1 VYFTSGA
8 CGTANGH
15 SQGRRPRGLW
25 QRRSRLVAVPA
36 ISVLALALPVTL
48 GDVALA
54 AASGGATISCTT
66 TDSILGPL
74 QSSAT
79 LVAGTSGFLQLGGID
94 GGKGRYIGNCTLN
107 GTIPSGW
114 KVDEASWV
122 AMTATTGSG
131 NDGTFTVGTG
141 NSGTFED
148 DSGAQIQQ
156 IEVGDFV
163 NTGSVV
169 AAGGGF
175 GTAGAT
181 ANPPCP
187 KCRFVDKGTV
197 VVEPKQGFSSGSI
210 FVLAKGGTIQAN
222 GGFGIANGSIFDVEG
237 GSVTSGVPTSTQ
249 YLGSAAPTIEF
260 GTHLSSLS
268 KGTIDVTSSAELRG
282 VIPKHWALELSGGS
296 VTASGSGNNGTFLWD
311 HDDNSTFS
319 DATTFVNS
327 GTFTDDTSGWSQQ
340 IEVPRFVNKGTV
352 NSEAPGFGM
361 SGASGMA
368 GPVFVNDGELVI
380 APKASFGAAGT
391 FDLAEGAVINHGNFG
406 IGRGVLQVGA
416 GSLLG
421 NPATDVYSLGGGP
434 ATVTFEPTVSASS
447 VGNLLFGT
455 GLTVNGVI
463 PKKWVLNNQ
472 GGPGDSLT
480 ADHAGNKGTIIWDAN
495 SALTATGPF
504 VNSGTVSVADGS
516 FGVTAQD
523 FVNAPGGK
531 ILVNGDSGIS
541 VSGNFNN
548 EGTFELGAGN
558 RSSVAGN
565 FSQALGASLVVDA
578 GGANFSVGSLSV
590 GGTASLGGALIVNK
604 LAGLKV
610 PAGSSVSVITAKALS
625 GRFKPVSGL
634 SSGGA
639 ALQISYRATAVTLAP
654 PKAA

>member
-1 VYFTSGA
+1 
-8 CGTANGH
+8 
-15 SQGRRPRGLW
+15 
-25 QRRSRLVAVPA
+25 
-36 ISVLALALPVTL
+36 
-48 GDVALA
+48 
-54 AASGGATISCTT
+54 
-66 TDSILGPL
+66 
-74 QSSAT
+74 
-79 LVAGTSGFLQLGGID
+79 
-94 GGKGRYIGNCTLN
+94 
-107 GTIPSGW
+107 
-114 KVDEASWV
+114 
-122 AMTATTGSG
+122 
-131 NDGTFTVGTG
+131 
-141 NSGTFED
+141 
-148 DSGAQIQQ
+148 
-156 IEVGDFV
+156 
-163 NTGSVV
+163 
-169 AAGGGF
+169 
-175 GTAGAT
+175 
-181 ANPPCP
+181 
-187 KCRFVDKGTV
+187 
-197 VVEPKQGFSSGSI
+197 
-210 FVLAKGGTIQAN
+210 
-222 GGFGIANGSIFDVEG
+222 
-237 GSVTSGVPTSTQ
+237 
-249 YLGSAAPTIEF
+249 
-260 GTHLSSLS
+260 
-268 KGTIDVTSSAELRG
+268 
-282 VIPKHWALELSGGS
+282 
-296 VTASGSGNNGTFLWD
+296 LWD

-361 SGASGMA
+361 SGAPGMA
-368 GPVFVNDGELVI
+368 GPVFVNDGEIVI

-416 GSLLG
+416 GSLL
-421 NPATDVYSLGGGP
+421 
-434 ATVTFEPTVSASS
+434 
-447 VGNLLFGT
+447 GNLLFGT

-523 FVNAPGGK
+523 FVNAPGAK

-565 FSQALGASLVVDA
+565 YSQALGASLVVDA

-639 ALQISYRATAVTLAP
+639 ALQISYSATAVTLAP